1 MIKINKLR
9 TEILTDKSDSI
20 SDIYGFEFEF
30 YNGLNI
36 VAGHN
41 SRGKTTINSCIYYA
55 LGMEELLGG
64 HNEKALDKALKEEFE
79 IKLENGDEINHSII
93 NSKVILEIENN
104 GNIATLIRSIKSDH
118 PERKSNIISVNDST
132 FKEIENESQT
142 TLLYVNGRGNNDS
155 DNGFYLW
162 LAEFA
167 GIEIP
172 IVSNTSRKD
181 NYSPLY
187 LQVIFSTLLI
197 EQTKGWSDFFATMP
211 FFGIPN
217 AKQKNVE
224 FLLNLNE
231 LNLST
236 QKDVLSK
243 VKNGLSDEWN
253 KIIKSFELISS
264 HYNGF
269 FKDLPT
275 TMTTDKSEIDKIV
288 FAFTI
293 SEDKNISLKDFIEV
307 LNEKYKAIVNLPIST
322 IGNNREDVLIKY
334 QKQNQEYSK
343 LKDYIKDF
351 EVKFSIEQVQLE
363 NLKKQLDRIIQEI
376 KDQDSLKKV
385 FSQNIVNKDGNHCP
399 TCSQYIS
406 TDLISSQNIEIP
418 KLSLEENISFLKS
431 QRKLIETTIKS
442 LESVI
447 NEKKLLLEYFNE
459 SLRQKELLIK
469 SLSRDLIADDRAFSE
484 SEVLSK
490 LQLEK
495 EIENLKFIETK
506 LNNLKAELIEI
517 ANKYHNN
524 IIELNGLNDSE
535 VEDEAKI
542 VKFEKNYKRLLY
554 DFKYD
559 SNDLYKI
566 SINRKEPFKYFP
578 VYKGFKDD
586 NIPQSIRI
594 NSSASDFVRNIWA
607 YSLSLLTEGSNHPGL
622 LIFDEPGQHRTN
634 ILSLKSL
641 FKECSLLINKQ
652 IILFTSVDKQ
662 INEKETLELKVL
674 TENLETGNYK
684 LIELDDKNK
693 VIQRLDK

>member
-9 TEILTDKSDSI
+9 TEILTNKSDSI

-104 GNIATLIRSIKSDH
+104 GNIATLIRSIKSDD

-132 FKEIENESQT
+132 IEDIENELQT

-172 IVSNTSRKD
+172 IVSNTSRRD

-293 SEDKNISLKDFIEV
+293 SEDENISLKNFIEV
-307 LNEKYKAIVNLPIST
+307 LNEKYKAIENLPIST

-351 EVKFSIEQVQLE
+351 EVKFSIEQVQLG

-442 LESVI
+442 LDSVI

-524 IIELNGLNDSE
+524 IIELNGLSDSE
-535 VEDEAKI
+535 IEDEAKI
-542 VKFEKNYKRLLY
+542 VKFENNYKRLLF

-559 SNDLYKI
+559 SNELYKI

-652 IILFTSVDKQ
+652 IIIFTSVDKQ

-674 TENLETGNYK
+674 TENLKTGNYK

-693 VIQRLDK
+693 VIQRLEK